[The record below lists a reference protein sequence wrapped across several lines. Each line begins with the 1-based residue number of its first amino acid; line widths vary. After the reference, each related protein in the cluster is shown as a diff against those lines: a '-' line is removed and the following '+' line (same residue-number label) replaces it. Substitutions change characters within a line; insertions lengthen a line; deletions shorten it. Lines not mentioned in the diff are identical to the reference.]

1 MANIEHITVGDTTY
15 DIKDSQILTNLID
28 NVGTGS
34 VRHVEAVSSSNPYA
48 FAEGNGTTAV
58 GRYSHAEGYNTT
70 ASGDYS
76 HAEGCSTTASGYY
89 SHAEG
94 WNTTALA
101 AYSHAEG
108 YNTVASVE
116 AAHAEGYYAVAP
128 NYYSSSYGSGTLST
142 DYQTAIGT
150 YNATS
155 ASLFV
160 LGNGTASN
168 SRSNAFEIDGSY
180 TNNSSQKIGYRFTK
194 SRTSDISTTSGTAKA
209 VLTVTELT
217 AGIWLVAYGVRF
229 EGDNKGVRRMNFVN
243 TSGSSDINYQ
253 LYNAGNSITQLQA
266 TKFITVSTD
275 NEPWYLNAYQTSGS
289 SLNVLSASTTT
300 SQAIT
305 YVAAIKISA

>member
-94 WNTTALA
+94 WNTTASA

-108 YNTVASVE
+108 YNTVASGL
-116 AAHAEGYYAVAP
+116 ASHAQGYYTTA
-128 NYYSSSYGSGTLST
+128 SSSSQFVCGKYNIVDSSGKFGF
-142 DYQTAIGT
+142 I
-150 YNATS
+150 
-155 ASLFV
+155 V
-160 LGNGTASN
+160 GNGTTSSN
-168 SRSNAFEIDGSY
+168 RHNEFAVDWTGKIYIDRLRCND
-180 TNNSSQKIGYRFTK
+180 TNFYYGYIVNSAAT
-194 SRTSDISTTSGTAKA
+194 TVSTVGTTAKA
-209 VLTVTELT
+209 VTSVTLCG
-217 AGIWLVAYGVRF
+217 GIWICWCGVRVTGAGGKYLRASL
-229 EGDNKGVRRMNFVN
+229 ET
-243 TSGSSDINYQ
+243 TSGSSAANVQ
-253 LYNAGNSITQLQA
+253 L
-266 TKFITVSTD
+266 
-275 NEPWYLNAYQTSGS
+275 P
-289 SLNVLSASTTT
+289 TTT
-300 SQAIT
+300 SSSANNQIQFCKILYLDSSET
-305 YVAAIKISA
+305 YYLNVQVGQSSSLESTGTYINAMKVD

>member
-1 MANIEHITVGDTTY
+1 MANIDT
-15 DIKDSQILTNLID
+15 L
-28 NVGTGS
+28 NVGNTSYTICDPNKTITNFVDGSYTGS
-34 VRHVEAVSSSNPYA
+34 VQNTGSTVNGSYA
-48 FAEGNGTTAV
+48 CAYGDQTIASA
-58 GRYSHAEGYNTT
+58 RSHAEGYF
-70 ASGDYS
+70 
-76 HAEGCSTTASGYY
+76 TTASGYY

-168 SRSNAFEIDGSY
+168 SRSNAFEIDGSGDIY

-229 EGDNKGVRRMNFVN
+229 EGDNKGVRRMNFVK
-243 TSGSSDINYQ
+243 TSGSSDVNYQ

-275 NEPWYLNAYQTSGS
+275 NEPWYLNAYQNSGS